1 MGLIKNLRLINF
13 QSHKDTKIDF
23 DKGLTVILG
32 QTDQGK
38 SAIIRA
44 LKWVLYNEPRGTD
57 FIMAGCKLCRVS
69 LEMDDGSI
77 IIREREG
84 QRNRYILIQNGKEE
98 VFEGFGNTVPLEIA
112 RAHGIPK
119 IRIDKDVA
127 SAVNLAEQLE
137 PPFLISE
144 SGGNRAK
151 ALGRLAGIHIIDAAQ
166 RTVLKDVNN
175 AKQGLESIQKD
186 IDNLNSQLESYKD
199 IGELQRRILLL
210 QNILKN
216 LKETKAR
223 FSILTKS
230 RQDLCELESEVEK
243 NTDIIKKLGFV
254 DKLEQN
260 VTFLDALSVKHRY
273 LKELS
278 AKLAQ
283 NKQDEEIEL
292 HIIENMGN
300 LPNVEE
306 IYSYTQSLA
315 SRLSSLAKL
324 KTSFTE
330 ITNDLN
336 AMMKLKQRTENI
348 FEAEEILP
356 ELEKAVESKKKLL
369 SILDLLKSINDQIIS
384 QKTDLEKYEAAKEAG
399 DYLETIAE
407 KSARLA
413 MLESLKASKKS
424 VEDAIGKGCEYLK
437 NTNEAL
443 NIMAKKYS
451 QILQEAAICPLCL
464 QPIDKETVEKIVSD
478 ILD

>member
-1 MGLIKNLRLINF
+1 MGLIKSLRLINF

-23 DKGLTVILG
+23 DEGLTVILG

-69 LEMDDGSI
+69 LEMDDGSV

-119 IRIDKDVA
+119 IRIDKDAA

-151 ALGRLAGIHIIDAAQ
+151 ALGRLVGIHIIDAAQ
-166 RTVLKDVNN
+166 RTVLKDITN
-175 AKQGLESIQKD
+175 AKQNFESIQKD
-186 IDNLNSQLESYKD
+186 IESLNSQLESYKD
-199 IGELQRRILLL
+199 IGELQIRISSL
-210 QNILKN
+210 QDILKK
-216 LKETKAR
+216 LKETRAI
-223 FSILTKS
+223 FSILMKS
-230 RQDLCELESEVEK
+230 RQELGELDSEIEK
-243 NTDIIKKLGFV
+243 NTDTIKKLDFI
-254 DKLEQN
+254 DKVEQN
-260 VTFLDALSVKHRY
+260 ITFLDALSVKCRY

-278 AKLAQ
+278 IKLAQ
-283 NKQDEEIEL
+283 NRQNEEIEL
-292 HIIENMGN
+292 HIIENMRN

-315 SRLSSLAKL
+315 LRLSSLVKL
-324 KTSFTE
+324 NTSFAK

-336 AMMKLKQRTENI
+336 AMMRLKQRTENI
-348 FEAEEILP
+348 FEVEEILP
-356 ELEKAVESKKKLL
+356 ELEKVVESKRKLL
-369 SILDLLKSINDQIIS
+369 STLDLLKSINNQIIS
-384 QKTDLEKYEAAKEAG
+384 QKADLEKYEAAKKAG

-413 MLESLKASKKS
+413 ALESLRASKKS
-424 VEDAIGKGCEYLK
+424 VEDAIGKGYEYLK
-437 NTNEAL
+437 TTNEAL
-443 NIMAKKYS
+443 SIMAKKYS

-464 QPIDKETVEKIVSD
+464 QPIDKETVKKIVSD
-478 ILD
+478 ILN

>member
-1 MGLIKNLRLINF
+1 MGLIKSLRLINF

-23 DKGLTVILG
+23 DEGLTVILG

-69 LEMDDGSI
+69 LEMDDGSV

-119 IRIDKDVA
+119 IRIDKDAA

-151 ALGRLAGIHIIDAAQ
+151 ALGRLVGIHIIDAAQ
-166 RTVLKDVNN
+166 RTVLKDITN
-175 AKQGLESIQKD
+175 AKQNFESIQKD
-186 IDNLNSQLESYKD
+186 IESLNSQLESYKD
-199 IGELQRRILLL
+199 IGELQIRISSL
-210 QNILKN
+210 QDILKK
-216 LKETKAR
+216 LKETRAI
-223 FSILTKS
+223 FSILMKS
-230 RQDLCELESEVEK
+230 RQELGELDSEIEK
-243 NTDIIKKLGFV
+243 NMDIIKKLDFI
-254 DKLEQN
+254 DKVEQN
-260 VTFLDALSVKHRY
+260 ITFLDALSVKYRY

-278 AKLAQ
+278 IKLAQ
-283 NKQDEEIEL
+283 NRQNEEIEL
-292 HIIENMGN
+292 HIIENMRN

-315 SRLSSLAKL
+315 LRLSSLVKL
-324 KTSFTE
+324 NTSFAK

-336 AMMKLKQRTENI
+336 AMMRLKQRTENI

-356 ELEKAVESKKKLL
+356 ELEKVVESKRKLL
-369 SILDLLKSINDQIIS
+369 STLDLLKSINNQIIS
-384 QKTDLEKYEAAKEAG
+384 QKADLEKYEAAKKAG

-413 MLESLKASKKS
+413 ALESLRASKKS
-424 VEDAIGKGCEYLK
+424 VEDAIGKGYEYLK
-437 NTNEAL
+437 TTNEAL
-443 NIMAKKYS
+443 SIMAKKYS

-464 QPIDKETVEKIVSD
+464 QPIDKETVKKIVSD
-478 ILD
+478 ILN

>member
-1 MGLIKNLRLINF
+1 MGLIKSLRLINF

-23 DKGLTVILG
+23 DEGLTVILG

-69 LEMDDGSI
+69 LEMDDGSV

-119 IRIDKDVA
+119 IRIDKDAA

-151 ALGRLAGIHIIDAAQ
+151 ALGRLVGIHIIDAAQ
-166 RTVLKDVNN
+166 RTVLKDITN
-175 AKQGLESIQKD
+175 AKQNFESIQKD
-186 IDNLNSQLESYKD
+186 IESLNSQLESYKD
-199 IGELQRRILLL
+199 IGELQIRISSL
-210 QNILKN
+210 QNILKK
-216 LKETKAR
+216 LKETRAI
-223 FSILTKS
+223 FSILMKS
-230 RQDLCELESEVEK
+230 RQELGELDSEIEK
-243 NTDIIKKLGFV
+243 NTDTIKKLDFI
-254 DKLEQN
+254 DKVEQN
-260 VTFLDALSVKHRY
+260 ITFLNALSVKYRY

-278 AKLAQ
+278 IKLAQ
-283 NKQDEEIEL
+283 NRQNEEIEL
-292 HIIENMGN
+292 HIIENMRN

-315 SRLSSLAKL
+315 LRLSSLVKL
-324 KTSFTE
+324 NTSFAK

-336 AMMKLKQRTENI
+336 AMMRLKQRTENI

-356 ELEKAVESKKKLL
+356 ELEKVVESKRKLL
-369 SILDLLKSINDQIIS
+369 STLDLLKSINNQIIS
-384 QKTDLEKYEAAKEAG
+384 QKADLEKYEAAKKAG
-399 DYLETIAE
+399 DYLETITE

-413 MLESLKASKKS
+413 ALESLRASKKS
-424 VEDAIGKGCEYLK
+424 VEDAIGKGYEYLK
-437 NTNEAL
+437 TTNEAL
-443 NIMAKKYS
+443 SIMAKKYS

-464 QPIDKETVEKIVSD
+464 QPIDKETVKKIVSD
-478 ILD
+478 ILN

>member
-1 MGLIKNLRLINF
+1 MGLIKSLRLINF

-23 DKGLTVILG
+23 DEGLTVILG

-69 LEMDDGSI
+69 LEMDDGSV

-119 IRIDKDVA
+119 IRIDKDAA

-151 ALGRLAGIHIIDAAQ
+151 ALGRLVGIHIIDAAQ
-166 RTVLKDVNN
+166 RTVLKDITN
-175 AKQGLESIQKD
+175 AKQNFESIQKD
-186 IDNLNSQLESYKD
+186 IESLNSQLESYKD
-199 IGELQRRILLL
+199 IGELQIRISSL
-210 QNILKN
+210 QDILKK
-216 LKETKAR
+216 LKEIRAI
-223 FSILTKS
+223 FSILMKS
-230 RQDLCELESEVEK
+230 RQELGELDSEIEK
-243 NTDIIKKLGFV
+243 NTDTIKKLDFI
-254 DKLEQN
+254 DKVEQN
-260 VTFLDALSVKHRY
+260 ITFLDALSVKYRY

-278 AKLAQ
+278 IKLAQ
-283 NKQDEEIEL
+283 NRQNEEIEL
-292 HIIENMGN
+292 HIIENMRN

-315 SRLSSLAKL
+315 LRLSSLVKL
-324 KTSFTE
+324 NTSFAK

-336 AMMKLKQRTENI
+336 AMMRLKQRTENI

-356 ELEKAVESKKKLL
+356 ELEKVVESKRKLL
-369 SILDLLKSINDQIIS
+369 STLDLLKSINNQIIS
-384 QKTDLEKYEAAKEAG
+384 QKADLEKYEAAKKAG

-413 MLESLKASKKS
+413 ALESLRASKKS
-424 VEDAIGKGCEYLK
+424 VEDAIGKGYEYLK
-437 NTNEAL
+437 TTNEAL
-443 NIMAKKYS
+443 SIMAKKYS

-464 QPIDKETVEKIVSD
+464 QPIDKETVKKIVSD
-478 ILD
+478 ILN

>member
-1 MGLIKNLRLINF
+1 MGLIKSLRLINF

-23 DKGLTVILG
+23 DEGLTVILG

-69 LEMDDGSI
+69 LEMDDGSV

-119 IRIDKDVA
+119 IRIDKDAA

-151 ALGRLAGIHIIDAAQ
+151 ALGRLVGIHIIDAAQ
-166 RTVLKDVNN
+166 RTVLKDITN
-175 AKQGLESIQKD
+175 AKQNFESIQKD
-186 IDNLNSQLESYKD
+186 IESLNSQLESYKD
-199 IGELQRRILLL
+199 IGELQIRISSL
-210 QNILKN
+210 QDILKK
-216 LKETKAR
+216 LKETRAI
-223 FSILTKS
+223 FSILMKS
-230 RQDLCELESEVEK
+230 RQELGELDSEIEK
-243 NTDIIKKLGFV
+243 NTDTIKKLDFI
-254 DKLEQN
+254 DKVEQN
-260 VTFLDALSVKHRY
+260 ITFLDALSVKYRY

-278 AKLAQ
+278 IKLAQ
-283 NKQDEEIEL
+283 NRQNEEIEL
-292 HIIENMGN
+292 HIIENMRN

-315 SRLSSLAKL
+315 LRLSSLVKL
-324 KTSFTE
+324 NTSFAK

-336 AMMKLKQRTENI
+336 AMMRLKQRTENI

-356 ELEKAVESKKKLL
+356 ELEKVVESKRKLL
-369 SILDLLKSINDQIIS
+369 STLDLLKSINNQIIS
-384 QKTDLEKYEAAKEAG
+384 QKADLEKYEAAKKAG
-399 DYLETIAE
+399 DYLETITE

-413 MLESLKASKKS
+413 ALESLRASKKS
-424 VEDAIGKGCEYLK
+424 VEDAIGKGYEYLK
-437 NTNEAL
+437 TTNEAL
-443 NIMAKKYS
+443 SIMAKKYS

-464 QPIDKETVEKIVSD
+464 QPIDKETVKKIVSD
-478 ILD
+478 ILN

>member
-1 MGLIKNLRLINF
+1 MGLIKSLRLINF

-23 DKGLTVILG
+23 DEGLTVILG

-69 LEMDDGSI
+69 LEMDDGSV

-119 IRIDKDVA
+119 IRIDKDAA

-151 ALGRLAGIHIIDAAQ
+151 ALGRLVGIHIIDAAQ
-166 RTVLKDVNN
+166 RTVLKDITN
-175 AKQGLESIQKD
+175 AKQNFESIQKD
-186 IDNLNSQLESYKD
+186 IESLNSQLESYKD
-199 IGELQRRILLL
+199 IVELQIRISSL
-210 QNILKN
+210 QDILKK
-216 LKETKAR
+216 LKETRAI
-223 FSILTKS
+223 FSILMKS
-230 RQDLCELESEVEK
+230 RQELGELDSEIEK
-243 NTDIIKKLGFV
+243 NTDTIKKLDFI
-254 DKLEQN
+254 DKVEQN
-260 VTFLDALSVKHRY
+260 ITFLDALSVKYRY

-278 AKLAQ
+278 IKLAQ
-283 NKQDEEIEL
+283 NRQNEEIEL
-292 HIIENMGN
+292 HIIENMRN

-315 SRLSSLAKL
+315 LRLSSLVKL
-324 KTSFTE
+324 NTSFAK

-336 AMMKLKQRTENI
+336 AMMRLKQRTENI

-356 ELEKAVESKKKLL
+356 ELEKVVESKRKLL
-369 SILDLLKSINDQIIS
+369 STLDLLKSINNQIIS
-384 QKTDLEKYEAAKEAG
+384 QKADLEKYEAAKKAG
-399 DYLETIAE
+399 DYLETITE

-413 MLESLKASKKS
+413 ALESLRASKKS
-424 VEDAIGKGCEYLK
+424 VEDAIGKGYEYLK
-437 NTNEAL
+437 TTNEAL
-443 NIMAKKYS
+443 SIMAKKYS

-464 QPIDKETVEKIVSD
+464 QPIDKETVKKIVSD
-478 ILD
+478 ILN

>member
-1 MGLIKNLRLINF
+1 MGLIKSLRLINF

-23 DKGLTVILG
+23 DEGLTVILG

-69 LEMDDGSI
+69 LEMDDGSV

-98 VFEGFGNTVPLEIA
+98 VFEGFGNTIPLEIA

-119 IRIDKDVA
+119 IRIDKDAA

-151 ALGRLAGIHIIDAAQ
+151 ALGRLVGIHIIDAAQ
-166 RTVLKDVNN
+166 RTVLKDITN
-175 AKQGLESIQKD
+175 AKQDFESIQKD
-186 IDNLNSQLESYKD
+186 IENLNSQLESYKD
-199 IGELQRRILLL
+199 IDELQIRISSL
-210 QNILKN
+210 QNILKK
-216 LKETKAR
+216 LKETRAI

-230 RQDLCELESEVEK
+230 RQELGELESEIEK
-243 NTDIIKKLGFV
+243 NTDIIQKLDFV

-260 VTFLDALSVKHRY
+260 ITFLDVLSAKYRY

-278 AKLAQ
+278 VKLAQ
-283 NKQDEEIEL
+283 NRQNEEIEL
-292 HIIENMGN
+292 HIIENMKN

-315 SRLSSLAKL
+315 LRLSSLVKL
-324 KTSFTE
+324 NISFAE

-336 AMMKLKQRTENI
+336 NMMKLKQRTENI

-369 SILDLLKSINDQIIS
+369 STLDLLKSINNQIIS
-384 QKTDLEKYEAAKEAG
+384 QETDLEKYEVAKKAG

-413 MLESLKASKKS
+413 ALESLRASKKS
-424 VEDAIGKGCEYLK
+424 VEDAIRKGYEYLK
-437 NTNEAL
+437 NTNESL
-443 NIMAKKYS
+443 SIMAKKYS
-451 QILQEAAICPLCL
+451 EILQEAAICPLCL
-464 QPIDKETVEKIVSD
+464 QPIDKETAKNIVSD

>member
-1 MGLIKNLRLINF
+1 MGLIKSLRLINF

-23 DKGLTVILG
+23 DEGLTVILG

-69 LEMDDGSI
+69 LEMDDGSV

-112 RAHGIPK
+112 RAHGIQK
-119 IRIDKDVA
+119 IRIDKDAA

-151 ALGRLAGIHIIDAAQ
+151 ALGRLVGIHIIDAAQ
-166 RTVLKDVNN
+166 RTVLKDITN
-175 AKQGLESIQKD
+175 AKQNFESIQKD
-186 IDNLNSQLESYKD
+186 IESLNSQLESYKD
-199 IGELQRRILLL
+199 IGELQIRISSL
-210 QNILKN
+210 QDILKK
-216 LKETKAR
+216 LKETRAI
-223 FSILTKS
+223 FSILMKS
-230 RQDLCELESEVEK
+230 RQELGELDSEIEK
-243 NTDIIKKLGFV
+243 NTDTIKKLDFI
-254 DKLEQN
+254 DKVEQN
-260 VTFLDALSVKHRY
+260 ITFLDALSVKYRY

-278 AKLAQ
+278 IKLAQ
-283 NKQDEEIEL
+283 NRQNEEIEL
-292 HIIENMGN
+292 HIIENMRN

-315 SRLSSLAKL
+315 LRLSSLVKL
-324 KTSFTE
+324 NTSFAK

-336 AMMKLKQRTENI
+336 AMMRLKQRTENI

-356 ELEKAVESKKKLL
+356 ELEKVVESKRKLL
-369 SILDLLKSINDQIIS
+369 STLDLLKSINNQIIS
-384 QKTDLEKYEAAKEAG
+384 QKADLEKYEVAKKAG

-407 KSARLA
+407 KSARLVA
-413 MLESLKASKKS
+413 LESLMASKKS
-424 VEDAIGKGCEYLK
+424 VEDAIGKGYEYLK
-437 NTNEAL
+437 TTNEAL
-443 NIMAKKYS
+443 SIMAKKYT
-451 QILQEAAICPLCL
+451 QILQEAAICPLCF
-464 QPIDKETVEKIVSD
+464 QPIDKETVKKIVSD
-478 ILD
+478 ILN

>member
-1 MGLIKNLRLINF
+1 MGLIKSLRLINF

-23 DKGLTVILG
+23 DEGLTVILG

-69 LEMDDGSI
+69 LEMDDGSV

-119 IRIDKDVA
+119 IRIDKDAA

-151 ALGRLAGIHIIDAAQ
+151 ALGRLVGIHIIDAAQ
-166 RTVLKDVNN
+166 RTVLKDITN
-175 AKQGLESIQKD
+175 AKQNFESIQKD
-186 IDNLNSQLESYKD
+186 IESLNSQLESYKD
-199 IGELQRRILLL
+199 IGELQIRISSL
-210 QNILKN
+210 QDILKN
-216 LKETKAR
+216 LKETRAI
-223 FSILTKS
+223 FSILMKS
-230 RQDLCELESEVEK
+230 RQELGELDSEIEK
-243 NTDIIKKLGFV
+243 NMDIIKKLDFI
-254 DKLEQN
+254 DKVEQN
-260 VTFLDALSVKHRY
+260 ITFLDALSVKYRY

-278 AKLAQ
+278 IKLAQ
-283 NKQDEEIEL
+283 NRQNEEIEL
-292 HIIENMGN
+292 HIIENMRN

-315 SRLSSLAKL
+315 LRLSSLVKL
-324 KTSFTE
+324 NTSFAK

-336 AMMKLKQRTENI
+336 AMMRLKQRTENI

-356 ELEKAVESKKKLL
+356 ELEKVVESKRKLL
-369 SILDLLKSINDQIIS
+369 STLDLLKSINNQIIS
-384 QKTDLEKYEAAKEAG
+384 QKADLEKYEAAKKAG
-399 DYLETIAE
+399 DYLETITE

-413 MLESLKASKKS
+413 ALESLRASKKS
-424 VEDAIGKGCEYLK
+424 VEDAIGKGYEYLK
-437 NTNEAL
+437 TTNEAL
-443 NIMAKKYS
+443 SIMAKKYS

-464 QPIDKETVEKIVSD
+464 QPIDKETVKKIVSD
-478 ILD
+478 ILN

>member
-1 MGLIKNLRLINF
+1 MGLIKSLRLINF

-23 DKGLTVILG
+23 DEGLTVILG

-69 LEMDDGSI
+69 LEMDDGSV

-119 IRIDKDVA
+119 IRIDKDAA

-151 ALGRLAGIHIIDAAQ
+151 ALGRLVGIHIIDAAQ
-166 RTVLKDVNN
+166 RTVLKDITN
-175 AKQGLESIQKD
+175 AKQNFESIQKD
-186 IDNLNSQLESYKD
+186 IESLNSQLESYKD
-199 IGELQRRILLL
+199 IGELQIRISSL
-210 QNILKN
+210 QDILKK
-216 LKETKAR
+216 LKETRAI
-223 FSILTKS
+223 FSILMKS
-230 RQDLCELESEVEK
+230 RQELGELDSEIEK
-243 NTDIIKKLGFV
+243 NTDTIKKLDFI
-254 DKLEQN
+254 DKVEQN
-260 VTFLDALSVKHRY
+260 ITFLDALSVKYRY

-278 AKLAQ
+278 IKLAQ
-283 NKQDEEIEL
+283 NRQNEEIEL
-292 HIIENMGN
+292 HIIENMRN

-315 SRLSSLAKL
+315 LRLSSLVKL
-324 KTSFTE
+324 NTSFAK

-336 AMMKLKQRTENI
+336 AMMRLKQRTENI

-356 ELEKAVESKKKLL
+356 ELEKVVESKRKLL
-369 SILDLLKSINDQIIS
+369 STLDLLKSINNQIIS
-384 QKTDLEKYEAAKEAG
+384 QKADLEKYEAAKKAG

-407 KSARLA
+407 KSARLVA
-413 MLESLKASKKS
+413 LESLMASKKS
-424 VEDAIGKGCEYLK
+424 VEDAIGKGYEYLK
-437 NTNEAL
+437 TTNEAL
-443 NIMAKKYS
+443 SIMAKKYS

-464 QPIDKETVEKIVSD
+464 QPIDKETVKKIVSD
-478 ILD
+478 ILN

>member
-1 MGLIKNLRLINF
+1 MGLIKSLRLINF

-23 DKGLTVILG
+23 DEGLTAILG

-69 LEMDDGSI
+69 LEMDDGSV

-119 IRIDKDVA
+119 IRIDKDAA

-151 ALGRLAGIHIIDAAQ
+151 ALGRLVGIHIIDAAQ
-166 RTVLKDVNN
+166 RTVLKDITN
-175 AKQGLESIQKD
+175 AKQNFESIQKD
-186 IDNLNSQLESYKD
+186 IENLNNQLESYKD
-199 IGELQRRILLL
+199 IDELQIRISSL
-210 QNILKN
+210 QNILKK
-216 LKETKAR
+216 LKETRAI

-230 RQDLCELESEVEK
+230 RQELSELESEIEK
-243 NTDIIKKLGFV
+243 NTDIIKKLDFV

-260 VTFLDALSVKHRY
+260 ITFLDALSAKYRY

-278 AKLAQ
+278 VKLAQ
-283 NKQDEEIEL
+283 NRQNEETEL
-292 HIIENMGN
+292 HIIENMKN

-315 SRLSSLAKL
+315 LRLNSLVKL
-324 KTSFTE
+324 NASFAE

-336 AMMKLKQRTENI
+336 VMIKLKQRTENI
-348 FEAEEILP
+348 FEAEEVLP
-356 ELEKAVESKKKLL
+356 ELEKAVESKNKLL
-369 SILDLLKSINDQIIS
+369 STLDLLKSINSQIIS
-384 QKTDLEKYEAAKEAG
+384 QKADLEKYEAAKEAVG
-399 DYLETIAE
+399 YLETITE

-413 MLESLKASKKS
+413 ALESLRASKKS
-424 VEDAIGKGCEYLK
+424 VEDAIEKGYEYLK

-443 NIMAKKYS
+443 SIMAKKYS

-464 QPIDKETVEKIVSD
+464 QPIDKETTKNIVSD

>member
-1 MGLIKNLRLINF
+1 LGLIKSLRLINF

-23 DKGLTVILG
+23 DEGLTVILG

-69 LEMDDGSI
+69 LEMDDGSV

-119 IRIDKDVA
+119 IRIDKDAA

-151 ALGRLAGIHIIDAAQ
+151 ALGRLVGIHIIDAAQ
-166 RTVLKDVNN
+166 RTVLKDITN
-175 AKQGLESIQKD
+175 AKQNFESIQKD
-186 IDNLNSQLESYKD
+186 IESLNSQLESYKD
-199 IGELQRRILLL
+199 IGELQIRISSL
-210 QNILKN
+210 QDILKK
-216 LKETKAR
+216 LKETRAI
-223 FSILTKS
+223 FSILMKS
-230 RQDLCELESEVEK
+230 RQELGELDSEIEK
-243 NTDIIKKLGFV
+243 NTDTIKKLDFI
-254 DKLEQN
+254 DKVEQN
-260 VTFLDALSVKHRY
+260 ITFLDALSVKYRY

-278 AKLAQ
+278 IKLAQ
-283 NKQDEEIEL
+283 NRQNEEIEL
-292 HIIENMGN
+292 HIIENMRN

-315 SRLSSLAKL
+315 LRLSSLVKL
-324 KTSFTE
+324 NTSFAK

-336 AMMKLKQRTENI
+336 AMMRLKQRTENI

-356 ELEKAVESKKKLL
+356 ELEKVVESKRKLL
-369 SILDLLKSINDQIIS
+369 STLDLLKSINNQIIS
-384 QKTDLEKYEAAKEAG
+384 QKADLEKYEAAKKAG

-413 MLESLKASKKS
+413 ALESLRASKKS
-424 VEDAIGKGCEYLK
+424 VEDAIGKGYEYLK
-437 NTNEAL
+437 TTNEAL
-443 NIMAKKYS
+443 SIMAKKYS

-464 QPIDKETVEKIVSD
+464 QPIDKETVKKIVSD
-478 ILD
+478 ILN

>member
-1 MGLIKNLRLINF
+1 MGLIKSLRLINF

-23 DKGLTVILG
+23 DEGLTVILG

-69 LEMDDGSI
+69 LEMDDGSV

-119 IRIDKDVA
+119 IRIDKDAA

-151 ALGRLAGIHIIDAAQ
+151 ALGRLVGIHIIDAAQ
-166 RTVLKDVNN
+166 RTVLKDITN
-175 AKQGLESIQKD
+175 AKQNFESIQKD
-186 IDNLNSQLESYKD
+186 IESLNSQLESYKD
-199 IGELQRRILLL
+199 IVELQIRISSL
-210 QNILKN
+210 QDILKK
-216 LKETKAR
+216 LKETRAI
-223 FSILTKS
+223 FSILMKS
-230 RQDLCELESEVEK
+230 RQELGELDSEIEK
-243 NTDIIKKLGFV
+243 NTDTIKKLDFI
-254 DKLEQN
+254 DKVEQN
-260 VTFLDALSVKHRY
+260 ITFLDALSVKCRY

-278 AKLAQ
+278 IKLAQ
-283 NKQDEEIEL
+283 NRQNEEIEL
-292 HIIENMGN
+292 HIIENMRN

-315 SRLSSLAKL
+315 LRLSSLVKL
-324 KTSFTE
+324 NTSFAK

-336 AMMKLKQRTENI
+336 AMMRLKQRTENI
-348 FEAEEILP
+348 FEVEEILP
-356 ELEKAVESKKKLL
+356 ELEKVVESKRKLL
-369 SILDLLKSINDQIIS
+369 STLDLLKSINNQIIS
-384 QKTDLEKYEAAKEAG
+384 QKADLEKYEAAKKAG
-399 DYLETIAE
+399 DYLETITE

-413 MLESLKASKKS
+413 ALESLRASKKS
-424 VEDAIGKGCEYLK
+424 VEDAIGKGYEYLK
-437 NTNEAL
+437 TTNEAL
-443 NIMAKKYS
+443 SIMAKKYS

-464 QPIDKETVEKIVSD
+464 QPIDKETVKKIVSD
-478 ILD
+478 ILN

>member
-1 MGLIKNLRLINF
+1 MGLIKSLRLINF

-23 DKGLTVILG
+23 DEGLTVILG

-69 LEMDDGSI
+69 LEMDDGSV

-119 IRIDKDVA
+119 IRIDKDAA

-151 ALGRLAGIHIIDAAQ
+151 ALGRLVGIHIIDAAQ
-166 RTVLKDVNN
+166 RTVLKDITN
-175 AKQGLESIQKD
+175 AKQNFESIQKD
-186 IDNLNSQLESYKD
+186 IESLNSQLESYKD
-199 IGELQRRILLL
+199 IGELQIRISSL
-210 QNILKN
+210 QNILKK
-216 LKETKAR
+216 LKETRAI
-223 FSILTKS
+223 FSILMKS
-230 RQDLCELESEVEK
+230 RQELGELDSEIEK
-243 NTDIIKKLGFV
+243 NTDTIKKLDFI
-254 DKLEQN
+254 DKVEQN
-260 VTFLDALSVKHRY
+260 ITFLNALSVKYRY

-278 AKLAQ
+278 IKLAQ
-283 NKQDEEIEL
+283 NRQNEEIEL
-292 HIIENMGN
+292 HIIENMRN

-315 SRLSSLAKL
+315 LRLSSLVKL
-324 KTSFTE
+324 NTSFAK

-336 AMMKLKQRTENI
+336 AMMRLKQRTENI

-356 ELEKAVESKKKLL
+356 ELEKVVESKRKLL
-369 SILDLLKSINDQIIS
+369 STLDLLKSINNQIIS
-384 QKTDLEKYEAAKEAG
+384 QKADLEKYEAAKKAG

-413 MLESLKASKKS
+413 ALESLRASKKS
-424 VEDAIGKGCEYLK
+424 VEDAIGKGYEYLK
-437 NTNEAL
+437 TTNEAL
-443 NIMAKKYS
+443 SIMAKKYS

-464 QPIDKETVEKIVSD
+464 QPIDKETVKKIVSD
-478 ILD
+478 ILN

>member
-1 MGLIKNLRLINF
+1 MGLIKSLRLINF

-23 DKGLTVILG
+23 DEGLTVILG

-69 LEMDDGSI
+69 LEMDDGSV

-119 IRIDKDVA
+119 IRIDKDAA

-151 ALGRLAGIHIIDAAQ
+151 ALGRLVGIHIIDAAQ
-166 RTVLKDVNN
+166 RTVLKDITN
-175 AKQGLESIQKD
+175 AKQNFESIQKD
-186 IDNLNSQLESYKD
+186 IESLNSQLESYKD
-199 IGELQRRILLL
+199 IVELQIRISSL
-210 QNILKN
+210 QDILKK
-216 LKETKAR
+216 LKETRAI
-223 FSILTKS
+223 FSILMKS
-230 RQDLCELESEVEK
+230 RQELGELDSEIEK
-243 NTDIIKKLGFV
+243 NTDTIKKLDFI
-254 DKLEQN
+254 DKVEQN
-260 VTFLDALSVKHRY
+260 ITFLDALSVKCRY

-278 AKLAQ
+278 IKLAQ
-283 NKQDEEIEL
+283 NRQNEEIEL
-292 HIIENMGN
+292 HIIENMRN

-315 SRLSSLAKL
+315 LRLSSLVKL
-324 KTSFTE
+324 NTSFAK

-336 AMMKLKQRTENI
+336 AMMRLKQRTENI
-348 FEAEEILP
+348 FEVEEILP
-356 ELEKAVESKKKLL
+356 ELEKVVESKRKLL
-369 SILDLLKSINDQIIS
+369 STLDLLKSINNQIIS
-384 QKTDLEKYEAAKEAG
+384 QKADLEKYEAAKKAG
-399 DYLETIAE
+399 DYLETITE

-413 MLESLKASKKS
+413 ALESLRASKKS
-424 VEDAIGKGCEYLK
+424 VEDAIGKGYEYLK
-437 NTNEAL
+437 TTNEAL
-443 NIMAKKYS
+443 SIMVKKYS

-464 QPIDKETVEKIVSD
+464 QPIDKETVKKIVSD
-478 ILD
+478 ILN

>member
-1 MGLIKNLRLINF
+1 MGLIKSLRLINF

-23 DKGLTVILG
+23 DEGLTVILG

-69 LEMDDGSI
+69 LEMDDGSV

-119 IRIDKDVA
+119 IRIDKDAA

-151 ALGRLAGIHIIDAAQ
+151 ALGRLVGIHIIDAAQ
-166 RTVLKDVNN
+166 RTVLKDITN
-175 AKQGLESIQKD
+175 AKQNFESIQKD
-186 IDNLNSQLESYKD
+186 IESLNSQLESYKD
-199 IGELQRRILLL
+199 IGELQIRISSL
-210 QNILKN
+210 QNILKK
-216 LKETKAR
+216 LKETRAI
-223 FSILTKS
+223 FSILMKS
-230 RQDLCELESEVEK
+230 RQELGELDSEIEK
-243 NTDIIKKLGFV
+243 NTDTIKKLDFI
-254 DKLEQN
+254 DKVEQN
-260 VTFLDALSVKHRY
+260 ITFLDALSVKCRY

-278 AKLAQ
+278 IKLAQ
-283 NKQDEEIEL
+283 NRQNEEIEL
-292 HIIENMGN
+292 HIIENMRN

-315 SRLSSLAKL
+315 LRLSSLVKL
-324 KTSFTE
+324 NTSFAK

-336 AMMKLKQRTENI
+336 AMMRLKQRTENI

-356 ELEKAVESKKKLL
+356 ELEKVVESKRKLL
-369 SILDLLKSINDQIIS
+369 STLDLLKSINNQIIS
-384 QKTDLEKYEAAKEAG
+384 QKADLEKYEAAKKAG

-413 MLESLKASKKS
+413 ALESLRASKKS
-424 VEDAIGKGCEYLK
+424 VEDAIGKGYEYLK
-437 NTNEAL
+437 TTNEAL
-443 NIMAKKYS
+443 SIMAKKYS

-464 QPIDKETVEKIVSD
+464 QPIDKETVKKIVSD
-478 ILD
+478 ILN

>member
-1 MGLIKNLRLINF
+1 MGLIKSLRLINF

-23 DKGLTVILG
+23 DEGLTVILG

-69 LEMDDGSI
+69 LEMDDGSV

-119 IRIDKDVA
+119 IRIDKDAA

-151 ALGRLAGIHIIDAAQ
+151 ALGRLVGIHIIDAAQ
-166 RTVLKDVNN
+166 RTVLKDITN
-175 AKQGLESIQKD
+175 AKQNFESIQKD
-186 IDNLNSQLESYKD
+186 IESLNSQLESYKD
-199 IGELQRRILLL
+199 IGELQIRISSL
-210 QNILKN
+210 QDILKK
-216 LKETKAR
+216 LKETRAI
-223 FSILTKS
+223 FSILMKS
-230 RQDLCELESEVEK
+230 RQELGELDSEIEK
-243 NTDIIKKLGFV
+243 NTDTIKKLDFI
-254 DKLEQN
+254 DKVEQN
-260 VTFLDALSVKHRY
+260 ITFLDALSVKYRY

-278 AKLAQ
+278 IKLAQ
-283 NKQDEEIEL
+283 NRQNEEIEL
-292 HIIENMGN
+292 HIIENMRN

-315 SRLSSLAKL
+315 LRLSSLVKL
-324 KTSFTE
+324 NTSFAK

-336 AMMKLKQRTENI
+336 AMMRLKQRTENI

-356 ELEKAVESKKKLL
+356 ELEKVVESKRKLL
-369 SILDLLKSINDQIIS
+369 STLDLLKSINNQIIS
-384 QKTDLEKYEAAKEAG
+384 QKADLEKYEAAKKAG

-413 MLESLKASKKS
+413 ALESLRASKKS
-424 VEDAIGKGCEYLK
+424 VEDAIGKGYEYLK
-437 NTNEAL
+437 TTNEAL
-443 NIMAKKYS
+443 SIMAKKYS

-464 QPIDKETVEKIVSD
+464 QPIDKETVKKIVSD
-478 ILD
+478 ILN